1 MLLGKKYTRIKRKLN
16 ATEAQLYITTSSGIT
31 VRLPRKLNMLGI
43 LSLREKVNLKA
54 VNRETDKFVKRLKE
68 QSV

>member
-16 ATEAQLYITTSSGIT
+16 AAEAQLSITTSSGII

-54 VNRETDKFVKRLKE
+54 VNREIDKFVKRLKE